1 MKNWWIK
8 FCRHYRRVS
17 SMYRRS
23 KFSVQQF
30 FTIKPAIFNLMLKRE
45 TFKVAI
51 IGLGRVGVTTAYA
64 ILLKGLATELV
75 LFSRELDKAEGEKA
89 DLEHGAPF
97 YPHTKITAT
106 DKYEDLSGTDLVIF
120 TAGCAQKPG
129 QTRLDLT
136 KGNCDIVAKI
146 IPKIVKHAPQ
156 TLILMVANPL
166 DIMTLKAAQV
176 ADLPP
181 GRVFG
186 SGTLLDTARFRLH
199 LSKAIKISAKS
210 IHTYVLGE
218 HGDSSFGA
226 VSTASIGGK
235 PLLSF
240 PEMSPDHIKWAES
253 ETKKD
258 AYKIISGKGATY
270 YGIASALTHI
280 VETIMR
286 DSQKVVPLST
296 VLDGQYGLK
305 NIALSL
311 PCILGRNGV
320 ERVIDLPL
328 SQDETAALHASAAA
342 LKSHL
347 DEM

>member
-1 MKNWWIK
+1 
-8 FCRHYRRVS
+8 
-17 SMYRRS
+17 
-23 KFSVQQF
+23 
-30 FTIKPAIFNLMLKRE
+30 MLKRE

-51 IGLGRVGVTTAYA
+51 VGLGKVGVTTAYA
-64 ILLKGLATELV
+64 LLLRGLATELV
-75 LFSRELDKAEGEKA
+75 LFSRELAKAEGEKA

-97 YPHTKITAT
+97 YPHTTITAT
-106 DKYEDLSGTDLVIF
+106 DKFEDLVGTDLVIF
-120 TAGCAQKPG
+120 TAGAGQKPG

-136 KGNCDIVAKI
+136 KGNCAIVEKI
-146 IPKIVKHAPQ
+146 IPKIVREAPQ
-156 TLILMVANPL
+156 TLVLMVANPL
-166 DIMTLKAAQV
+166 DIMTLRATELAKLA
-176 ADLPP
+176 P

-210 IHTYVLGE
+210 IHAYILGE
-218 HGDSSFGA
+218 HGDSSFA
-226 VSTASIGGK
+226 SVSSASIGGK

-240 PEMSPDHIKWAES
+240 PEMSPDHIKWAVE
-253 ETKKD
+253 ETRKD
-258 AYKIISGKGATY
+258 AYKIISGKGATH

-286 DSQKVVPLST
+286 DGQKVVPLST
-296 VLDGQYGLK
+296 VLTGQYGLN

-311 PCILGRNGV
+311 PCILGRNGI

-328 SQDETAALHASAAA
+328 SQGETAALAASASA
-342 LKSHL
+342 LRSHL

>member
-1 MKNWWIK
+1 
-8 FCRHYRRVS
+8 
-17 SMYRRS
+17 
-23 KFSVQQF
+23 
-30 FTIKPAIFNLMLKRE
+30 MLKRE

-64 ILLKGLATELV
+64 LLLKGLATELV
-75 LFSRELDKAEGEKA
+75 LFSRELEKAQGEKA

-97 YPHTKITAT
+97 YPHINIVAT
-106 DKYEDLSGTDLVIF
+106 DKFEDLSGTDLVIF

-136 KGNCDIVAKI
+136 KGNCDIVDKL
-146 IPKIVKHAPQ
+146 IPKIVREAPQ
-156 TLILMVANPL
+156 ALILMVANPL
-166 DIMTLKAAQV
+166 DIMTLRATQV
-176 ADLPP
+176 AKLPT

-186 SGTLLDTARFRLH
+186 SGTLLDTARFRFH
-199 LSKAIKISAKS
+199 LSKTIKISAKS
-210 IHTYVLGE
+210 IHTYILGE
-218 HGDSSFGA
+218 HGDSSFAA

-235 PLLSF
+235 PLLTF
-240 PEMSPDHIKWAES
+240 PEMSPDHVNWALD
-253 ETKKD
+253 ETRKD

-270 YGIASALTHI
+270 YGIATALTHI

-286 DSQKVVPLST
+286 DGKKIIPLST
-296 VLDGQYGLK
+296 VLTGQFGLE

-311 PCILGRNGV
+311 PVILGRGGV

-328 SQDETAALHASAAA
+328 SPSEQESLHKSAGA

>member
-1 MKNWWIK
+1 
-8 FCRHYRRVS
+8 
-17 SMYRRS
+17 
-23 KFSVQQF
+23 VQVHRTKSEQF
-30 FTIKPAIFNLMLKRE
+30 FVILNAMLKRE

-51 IGLGRVGVTTAYA
+51 IGLGKVGVTTAYA
-64 ILLKGLATELV
+64 LLLRGLATELV
-75 LFSRELDKAEGEKA
+75 LFSRELIKAEGEKS

-97 YPHTKITAT
+97 YPHTTITAT
-106 DKYEDLSGTDLVIF
+106 DKFEDLVGTDLVIF
-120 TAGCAQKPG
+120 TAGAGQKPG

-136 KGNCDIVAKI
+136 KGNCAIVEKV
-146 IPKIVKHAPQ
+146 IPKIVRGAPQ

-166 DIMTLKAAQV
+166 DIMTLKATQIAGL
-176 ADLPP
+176 AP

-199 LSKAIKISAKS
+199 LSKSIKISAKS
-210 IHTYVLGE
+210 IHAYILGE
-218 HGDSSFGA
+218 HGDSSFA
-226 VSTASIGGK
+226 SVSSASIGGK

-240 PEMSPDHIKWAES
+240 PEMSPDHIQWALE
-253 ETKKD
+253 ETRKD

-296 VLDGQYGLK
+296 VLTGEYGLK
-305 NIALSL
+305 DIALSL
-311 PCILGRNGV
+311 PCILGRNGI

-328 SQDETAALHASAAA
+328 SLEEAAALTASAASLRA
-342 LKSHL
+342 HL

>member
-1 MKNWWIK
+1 
-8 FCRHYRRVS
+8 
-17 SMYRRS
+17 
-23 KFSVQQF
+23 
-30 FTIKPAIFNLMLKRE
+30 MLKRE

-64 ILLKGLATELV
+64 LLLKGLCTELV
-75 LFSRELDKAEGEKA
+75 LFSRELAKAEGEKA

-97 YPHTKITAT
+97 YPHTTLIAT
-106 DKYEDLSGTDLVIF
+106 NKFEDLVGTDLVIF

-136 KGNCDIVAKI
+136 KGNCDIVEKL
-146 IPKIVKHAPQ
+146 IPKIVRAAPQ
-156 TLILMVANPL
+156 SLILMVANPL
-166 DIMTLKAAQV
+166 DIMTLKATEIAK
-176 ADLPP
+176 LPS

-199 LSKAIKISAKS
+199 LSKSISINAKS
-210 IHTYVLGE
+210 IHTYILGE
-218 HGDSSFGA
+218 HGDSSFAA
-226 VSTASIGGK
+226 VSTATIGGK

-240 PEMSPDHIKWAES
+240 PEMSPDHIAWAVA
-253 ETKKD
+253 ETRKD
-258 AYKIISGKGATY
+258 AYKIISDKGATY
-270 YGIASALTHI
+270 YGIATALTHI

-286 DSQKVVPLST
+286 DSKKIVPLST
-296 VLDGQYGLK
+296 VLTGQYGLE

-320 ERVIDLPL
+320 EQVIDLPL
-328 SQDETAALHASAAA
+328 SIEETAALHTSAA
-342 LKSHL
+342 LIRSHL

>member
-1 MKNWWIK
+1 ML
-8 FCRHYRRVS
+8 FV
-17 SMYRRS
+17 
-23 KFSVQQF
+23 
-30 FTIKPAIFNLMLKRE
+30 MLKRE

-64 ILLKGLATELV
+64 LLLKGLATELV
-75 LFSRELDKAEGEKA
+75 LFSRELGKAEGEKA

-97 YPHTKITAT
+97 YPHTTITAT
-106 DKYEDLSGTDLVIF
+106 DKYEALAGTDLVIF

-136 KGNCDIVAKI
+136 KGNCEIVEKV
-146 IPKIVKHAPQ
+146 IPKVVRHAPQ

-166 DIMTLKAAQV
+166 DIMTLHASQV
-176 ADLPP
+176 AKLPE

-199 LSKAIKISAKS
+199 LSKSIKISAKS
-210 IHTYVLGE
+210 IHTYILGE
-218 HGDSSFGA
+218 HGDSSFAA
-226 VSTASIGGK
+226 VSSSSIGGK

-240 PEMSPDHIKWAES
+240 PEMSPDSIAWALQ
-253 ETKKD
+253 ETRKD

-270 YGIASALTHI
+270 YGIASAITHI

-296 VLDGQYGLK
+296 VLTGQYGLK
-305 NIALSL
+305 DIACLCPVSW
-311 PCILGRNGV
+311 
-320 ERVIDLPL
+320 
-328 SQDETAALHASAAA
+328 A
-342 LKSHL
+342 
-347 DEM
+347 EMVLNE

>member
-1 MKNWWIK
+1 
-8 FCRHYRRVS
+8 
-17 SMYRRS
+17 
-23 KFSVQQF
+23 
-30 FTIKPAIFNLMLKRE
+30 MLKRE

-64 ILLKGLATELV
+64 LLLRGLATELV
-75 LFSRELDKAEGEKA
+75 LFSRELAKAEGEKA

-97 YPHTKITAT
+97 YPHTTIIAT
-106 DKYEDLSGTDLVIF
+106 NQWEDLSGTDLVIF
-120 TAGCAQKPG
+120 TAGNAQKPG

-136 KGNCDIVAKI
+136 QSNCDILDKL
-146 IPKIVKHAPQ
+146 IPKIVRQSPQ
-156 TLILMVANPL
+156 TLILMVSNPL
-166 DIMTLKAAQV
+166 DIMTLRATELAK
-176 ADLPP
+176 LKE

-199 LSKAIKISAKS
+199 LSKSINISAKS
-210 IHTYVLGE
+210 IHAYILGE
-218 HGDSSFGA
+218 HGDSSFA
-226 VSTASIGGK
+226 SVSTATIGGK

-240 PEMSPDHIKWAES
+240 PEMSPDHIKWAEN
-253 ETKKD
+253 ETRKD
-258 AYKIISGKGATY
+258 AYNIIRGKGATH

-286 DSQKVVPLST
+286 NSKKVVPLST
-296 VLDGQYGLK
+296 VLTGQYGLD

-311 PCILGRNGV
+311 PCILGRSGV

-328 SQDETAALHASAAA
+328 SLDETASLNASASA
-342 LKSHL
+342 LRSHL

>member
-1 MKNWWIK
+1 
-8 FCRHYRRVS
+8 
-17 SMYRRS
+17 
-23 KFSVQQF
+23 
-30 FTIKPAIFNLMLKRE
+30 MLKQE

-51 IGLGRVGVTTAYA
+51 VGLGRVGVTAAYA
-64 ILLKGLATELV
+64 LLLKGLATEL
-75 LFSRELDKAEGEKA
+75 LLYSRELEKAKGEKA
-89 DLEHGAPF
+89 DLEHGSPF

-106 DKYEDLSGTDLVIF
+106 DKFADFVDTDLVIF
-120 TAGCAQKPG
+120 TAGAAQKPG

-136 KGNCDIVAKI
+136 KGNCDIVEKI
-146 IPKIVKHAPQ
+146 IPQIVREAPK

-166 DIMTLKAAQV
+166 DIMTLKATEV
-176 ADLPP
+176 AKLPV

-199 LSKAIKISAKS
+199 LSQTIHISPKS
-210 IHTYVLGE
+210 IHAYILGE
-218 HGDSSFGA
+218 HGDSSFAA
-226 VSTASIGGK
+226 VSCATIGGK

-240 PEMSPDHIKWAES
+240 PEMSPDHIKWAEG

-258 AYKIISGKGATY
+258 AGKIIAGKGATY
-270 YGIASALTHI
+270 YGIATALSHI

-286 DSQKVVPLST
+286 DGGKIIPLST
-296 VLDGQYGLK
+296 VLTGQYGLE

-320 ERVIDLPL
+320 RQVIDLPL
-328 SQDETAALHASAAA
+328 STEEVSSLHASASA
-342 LKSHL
+342 LRAHL

>member
-1 MKNWWIK
+1 
-8 FCRHYRRVS
+8 
-17 SMYRRS
+17 
-23 KFSVQQF
+23 
-30 FTIKPAIFNLMLKRE
+30 MLKRE

-51 IGLGRVGVTTAYA
+51 IGLGRVGVTAAYA
-64 ILLKGLATELV
+64 LLLKGLASELV
-75 LFSRELDKAEGEKA
+75 LFSRELAKAEGEKS

-136 KGNCDIVAKI
+136 KGNCDIVEKI
-146 IPKIVKHAPQ
+146 IPRIVRESPQ

-166 DIMTLKAAQV
+166 DIMTLHATEIAK
-176 ADLPP
+176 LPT

-199 LSKAIKISAKS
+199 LSKGIKISAKS
-210 IHTYVLGE
+210 IHTYILGE
-218 HGDSSFGA
+218 HGDSSFAA

-240 PEMSPDHIKWAES
+240 PEMSPDHIKWAVD
-253 ETKKD
+253 ETRKD

-270 YGIASALTHI
+270 YGIATAITHI
-280 VETIMR
+280 VETIMH
-286 DSQKVVPLST
+286 DSKKIIPLSS
-296 VLDGQYGLK
+296 VLTGQFGLN

-311 PCILGRNGV
+311 PCILGRNGI

-328 SQDETAALHASAAA
+328 SIEETASLHASAAS
-342 LKSHL
+342 LRSHL

>member
-1 MKNWWIK
+1 
-8 FCRHYRRVS
+8 
-17 SMYRRS
+17 
-23 KFSVQQF
+23 
-30 FTIKPAIFNLMLKRE
+30 MLKRE

-51 IGLGRVGVTTAYA
+51 VGLGKVGVTTAYA
-64 ILLKGLATELV
+64 LLLRGLATELV
-75 LFSRELDKAEGEKA
+75 LFSRELAKAEGEKA

-97 YPHTKITAT
+97 YPHTTITAT
-106 DKYEDLSGTDLVIF
+106 DKFEDLVGTDLVIF
-120 TAGCAQKPG
+120 TAGAGQKPG

-136 KGNCDIVAKI
+136 KGNCAIVEKI
-146 IPKIVKHAPQ
+146 IPKIVREAPQ
-156 TLILMVANPL
+156 TLVLMVANPL
-166 DIMTLKAAQV
+166 DIMTLRATELAKLA
-176 ADLPP
+176 P

-210 IHTYVLGE
+210 IHAYILGE
-218 HGDSSFGA
+218 HGDSSFA
-226 VSTASIGGK
+226 SVSSASIGGK

-240 PEMSPDHIKWAES
+240 PEMSPDHIKWAVE
-253 ETKKD
+253 ETRKD
-258 AYKIISGKGATY
+258 AYKIISGKGATH

-286 DSQKVVPLST
+286 DGQKVVPLSS
-296 VLDGQYGLK
+296 VLTGQYGLN

-311 PCILGRNGV
+311 PCILGRNGI

-328 SQDETAALHASAAA
+328 SQGETAALAASASA
-342 LKSHL
+342 LRSHL

>member
-1 MKNWWIK
+1 
-8 FCRHYRRVS
+8 
-17 SMYRRS
+17 
-23 KFSVQQF
+23 
-30 FTIKPAIFNLMLKRE
+30 MLKRE

-64 ILLKGLATELV
+64 LLLKGLATELV
-75 LFSRELDKAEGEKA
+75 LFSRELAKAEGEKA

-97 YPHTKITAT
+97 YPHTTITAT
-106 DKYEDLSGTDLVIF
+106 DKYENLSGTDLVIF
-120 TAGCAQKPG
+120 TAGCAQQPG

-136 KGNCDIVAKI
+136 KGNCDIVEKI
-146 IPKIVKHAPQ
+146 IPRIVREAPQ

-166 DIMTLKAAQV
+166 DIMTLHATEIAK
-176 ADLPP
+176 LPA

-199 LSKAIKISAKS
+199 LSKGIKISAKS
-210 IHTYVLGE
+210 IHTYILGE
-218 HGDSSFGA
+218 HGDSSFAA

-240 PEMSPDHIKWAES
+240 PEMSPDHIKWAAE
-253 ETKKD
+253 ETRKD

-270 YGIASALTHI
+270 YGIATAVTHI
-280 VETIMR
+280 VETIMH
-286 DSQKVVPLST
+286 DSKKIIPLSS
-296 VLDGQYGLK
+296 VLTGQFGLN

-311 PCILGRNGV
+311 PCILGRNGI
-320 ERVIDLPL
+320 ERIIDLPL
-328 SQDETAALHASAAA
+328 SQDETAALHASAAS
-342 LKSHL
+342 LRSHL

>member
-1 MKNWWIK
+1 
-8 FCRHYRRVS
+8 
-17 SMYRRS
+17 
-23 KFSVQQF
+23 
-30 FTIKPAIFNLMLKRE
+30 MLKRE

-51 IGLGRVGVTTAYA
+51 IGLGRVGVTAAYA
-64 ILLKGLATELV
+64 LLLKGLASELV
-75 LFSRELDKAEGEKA
+75 LFSRELSKAEGEKS

-97 YPHTKITAT
+97 YPHTTITAT

-136 KGNCDIVAKI
+136 KGNCDIVEKI
-146 IPKIVKHAPQ
+146 IPRIIREAPQ

-166 DIMTLKAAQV
+166 DIMTLHATEIAK
-176 ADLPP
+176 LPT

-199 LSKAIKISAKS
+199 LSKGIKISAKS
-210 IHTYVLGE
+210 IHTYILGE
-218 HGDSSFGA
+218 HGDSSFAA

-240 PEMSPDHIKWAES
+240 PEMSPDHIKWAVE
-253 ETKKD
+253 ETRKD

-270 YGIASALTHI
+270 YGIATAITHI
-280 VETIMR
+280 VETIMH
-286 DSQKVVPLST
+286 DSKKIIPLSS
-296 VLDGQYGLK
+296 VLTGQFDLN

-311 PCILGRNGV
+311 PCILGRNGI

-328 SQDETAALHASAAA
+328 SVEETAALHASAAS
-342 LKSHL
+342 LRSHL